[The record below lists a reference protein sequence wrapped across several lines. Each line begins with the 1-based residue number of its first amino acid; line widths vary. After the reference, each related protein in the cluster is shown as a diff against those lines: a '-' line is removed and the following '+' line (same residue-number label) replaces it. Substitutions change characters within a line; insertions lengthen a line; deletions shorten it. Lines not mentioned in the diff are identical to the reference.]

1 MIRYLL
7 ARYTDDLTRN
17 EPINVGVIV
26 YDGARSLARFDG
38 EDPRTQTIDLRR
50 VRHRITGSNT
60 YRAWVTFWRRGLVE
74 PAVLAPQL
82 AGALPGDPA
91 VIEYLLALGGDEFSL
106 IRGGEIVFDGDERS
120 LEATLGDLY
129 ERLVRAPEPDAPP
142 SLRDKSEQAMRLA
155 GVPFDNAARFRTRPK
170 IPLNVEGH
178 RQEQEVSYGVL
189 NGRWHYLQE
198 ASFDPRSERVSS
210 KEAHHVAFIFE
221 HAIDTERDSELEHDA
236 KVVLY
241 DSTDL
246 VDSTR
251 GLLDLIRPFAQAID
265 VSGPESAADPLR
277 RALTLA

>member
-26 YDGARSLARFDG
+26 YDGTRALARFDG

-60 YRAWVTFWRRGLVE
+60 YRAWVAYWRRGLTE

-82 AGALPGDPA
+82 AGAQPGDPA
-91 VIEYLLALGGDEFSL
+91 VIEFLLGLGGDEFSL

-120 LEATLGDLY
+120 LEATLRDLY

-155 GVPFDNAARFRTRPK
+155 GVPLDDADRFRTRPK

-178 RQEQEVSYGVL
+178 MQEQEVSYGVL

-221 HAIDTERDSELEHDA
+221 HATDTERNGGLEHDA

-241 DSTDL
+241 DGTDL
-246 VDSTR
+246 VENTR
-251 GLLDLIRPFAQAID
+251 GLLELITPFAQTID
-265 VSGPESAADPLR
+265 VSAPKNAAEPLG
-277 RALTLA
+277 RALALA